1 MKDITISGNSLV
13 ITDTVTSIIELEV
26 PAKDFYFS
34 NRHLN
39 ENILNVY
46 DTHGINESIA
56 TEWEGNISDVTI
68 DGVAATAS
76 TLRTFQQ
83 DHLGKSSTS
92 GGNGVNSVT
101 GDGVGGTASDPVLTF
116 PTPAEIGAKADFTE
130 NSAFNKDFGTG
141 STDVLRGDTTTITPA
156 QSSDI
161 TTNNSKVSFPEAP
174 ADGNQYARK
183 DNSWEQVAS
192 SSGDMEKSVYDP
204 NNVDDDAFDYSNF
217 LGITQMPDDQIIS
230 FTKTGGGSVEIDN
243 YDLDVYNVH
252 FINPGAHDRDFTG
265 MIAPPSGV
273 NRIVTIIN
281 AGTNKKLKFK
291 DNDSSSSAANRILL
305 ADRSDVDLE
314 RAGSMQLIY
323 NHDVNRWVT
332 YSYY

>member
-141 STDVLRGDTTTITPA
+141 ATDVLRGDTTTITPA

-183 DNSWEQVAS
+183 DNSWEQVS
-192 SSGDMEKSVYDP
+192 SGSGDMEKSVYDP
-204 NNVDDDAFDYSNF
+204 NNVDDNAFDYANF
-217 LGITQMPDDQIIS
+217 LGDFQVKGGRTTITLNSDQ
-230 FTKTGGGSVEIDN
+230 DN
-243 YDLDVYNVH
+243 LDLDGFNIVYLTAPSNMRR
-252 FINPGAHDRDFTG
+252 ITG
-265 MIAPPSGV
+265 IKAPPSGV
-273 NRIVTIIN
+273 ERIIIFVN
-281 AGTNKKLKFK
+281 
-291 DNDSSSSAANRILL
+291 NDSNRVKTFVANSGSSLAANRIVL
-305 ADRSDVDLE
+305 RGN
-314 RAGSMQLIY
+314 AGQKNLDDYLIALCMY
-323 NHDVNRWVT
+323 NHTINKWQFTRMQ
-332 YSYY
+332 